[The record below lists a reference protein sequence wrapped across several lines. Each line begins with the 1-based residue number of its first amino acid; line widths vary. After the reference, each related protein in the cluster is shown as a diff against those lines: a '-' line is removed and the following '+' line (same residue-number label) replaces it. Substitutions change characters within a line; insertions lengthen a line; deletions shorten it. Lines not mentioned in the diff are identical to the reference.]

1 MRIPRWPSRRW
12 PRRTSTEAR
21 GCTIRRVP
29 DLERLR
35 LRVEPAP
42 PFRLDLTA
50 AALRRRASNAIDRW
64 DGETWRRVLIIGDQP
79 LGVEVVQIAPPE
91 RPILQVTVRGACL
104 PAGTE
109 AAVRSALA
117 RLLGVDR
124 NLDDFYRAAAADPR
138 LDALAQLF
146 RGLKP
151 PRFATLFE
159 ALVNAFACQQVTL
172 SLGIQL
178 LNRLA
183 QSWGRAWDGPD
194 GRAYAF
200 PVPDDLAERTPEEL
214 RALGFS
220 RQKGTAIIELARAG
234 ACRSLDLGGLAA
246 LDDAA
251 AVARLRTLRGVGRWT
266 AEYALLRGLGRLHV
280 FPGDDIGARN
290 NLQRWLGLL
299 EPLDYDGVRRV
310 VARWHP
316 FQGLVYLHLLLWSL
330 QRGRVPGAGH
340 PGKSGEPSHNQ
351 TQGREY

>member
-1 MRIPRWPSRRW
+1 M
-12 PRRTSTEAR
+12 
-21 GCTIRRVP
+21 P

-35 LRVEPAP
+35 LRIEPAA

-64 DGETWRRVLIIGDQP
+64 DGETWRRVLVVGGEP
-79 LGVEVVQIAPPE
+79 LGIEVVQTAPPE
-91 RPILQVTVRGACL
+91 RPIPQVTVRGACL
-104 PAGTE
+104 PAGTGP
-109 AAVRSALA
+109 AVRAALA

-124 NLDDFYRAAAADPR
+124 RLDDFYRAAAADPR
-138 LDALAQLF
+138 LDALAQPF

-159 ALVNAFACQQVTL
+159 ALVNAFACEQVTL

-183 QSWGRAWDGPD
+183 QSWGRAFDGPD
-194 GRAYAF
+194 GRAWAF
-200 PVPDDLAERTPEEL
+200 PAPDDLAERTPEEL

-220 RQKGTAIIELARAG
+220 RQKGTAIIELARTSS
-234 ACRSLDLGGLAA
+234 SLDLDGLAA

-251 AVARLRTLRGVGRWT
+251 ALARLRTMSGVGRWT

-310 VARWHP
+310 VARWRP

-330 QRGRVPGAGH
+330 QRRPA
-340 PGKSGEPSHNQ
+340 
-351 TQGREY
+351 